1 MKFVIKTEPKP
12 NMDISSVYMTF
23 KERKALMTVWIA
35 DFKFYTDAEEFV
47 ALQGAKA

>member
-12 NMDISSVYMTF
+12 NMEISSVYMTF

-35 DFKFYTDAEEFV
+35 DFKFYADATEFI
-47 ALQGAKA
+47 ALQATK